1 MFIPLIML
9 FLIFAL
15 VILVFLSLVQKYYS
29 LAVFYPML
37 GGLLFGSWLL
47 TMNSYHPHEIS
58 WGINEYV
65 QDQISNDW
73 GLEKFYQM
81 ALKSIEKDNERI
93 HWFWDFRPTVE
104 NQVFIGTFTY
114 SKKIS
119 PQAISQILIS
129 AHGAE
134 DEIQR
139 GKFNNTAWNN
149 HYIFHSDEKMME
161 KMLTQEKSKKAFWF

>member
-1 MFIPLIML
+1 M
-9 FLIFAL
+9 
-15 VILVFLSLVQKYYS
+15 
-29 LAVFYPML
+29 
-37 GGLLFGSWLL
+37 
-47 TMNSYHPHEIS
+47 
-58 WGINEYV
+58 

>member
-1 MFIPLIML
+1 ML

-65 QDQISNDW
+65 QDCKFQMTGTREILSN
-73 GLEKFYQM
+73 GTEKY
-81 ALKSIEKDNERI
+81 
-93 HWFWDFRPTVE
+93 
-104 NQVFIGTFTY
+104 
-114 SKKIS
+114 
-119 PQAISQILIS
+119 
-129 AHGAE
+129 
-134 DEIQR
+134 
-139 GKFNNTAWNN
+139 
-149 HYIFHSDEKMME
+149 
-161 KMLTQEKSKKAFWF
+161 

>member
-81 ALKSIEKDNERI
+81 ALKSIEKEPLHQNL
-93 HWFWDFRPTVE
+93 WAKS
-104 NQVFIGTFTY
+104 G
-114 SKKIS
+114 SGSS
-119 PQAISQILIS
+119 PS
-129 AHGAE
+129 
-134 DEIQR
+134 
-139 GKFNNTAWNN
+139 W
-149 HYIFHSDEKMME
+149 
-161 KMLTQEKSKKAFWF
+161 